1 MYVPIT
7 GDAGSQERKI
17 RRQSLTHRQKPCR
30 MRKYT
35 QGTIRTEEKKCLNS

>member
-17 RRQSLTHRQKPCR
+17 RRQSLTHRQKLCR

-35 QGTIRTEEKKCLNS
+35 QGTIRTEEKKYLNS